1 MQRKKE
7 RRAAGSVQAGDS
19 NQTGRLGKIQGWLEP
34 LLLSCTRQQG
44 LAQGCR
50 SPSTPARASEQC
62 LVRTRAWKGLKMS
75 KRCREHKRVDG
86 GTWTVRG
93 TWPSAA
99 EKCPVPRSPPQSS
112 PPARPLEL
120 LAANPCRDGCK
131 PMQRCLL
138 LPARLACSATC
149 RQRQCSSDARR
160 GRQQATAMNFLLLHQ
175 PSPAFNSSQTLDP
188 KSSAISQAAGIPR
201 LTGRAAD
208 ANKGLFFSFPFM
220 QLLAG
225 ARLFPRRPH
234 PESSCS
240 LLLYAER

>member
-1 MQRKKE
+1 MAGATPAKLHPTAGACTGLQVPQHACKSLRAVPGANQSLEGPENVKE
-7 RRAAGSVQAGDS
+7 MLGAQAC
-19 NQTGRLGKIQGWLEP
+19 GWRHMD
-34 LLLSCTRQQG
+34 CTRHPALCSWETSSST
-44 LAQGCR
+44 LA
-50 SPSTPARASEQC
+50 SPELPTSTPARVA
-62 LVRTRAWKGLKMS
+62 
-75 KRCREHKRVDG
+75 
-86 GTWTVRG
+86 
-93 TWPSAA
+93 
-99 EKCPVPRSPPQSS
+99 
-112 PPARPLEL
+112 
-120 LAANPCRDGCK
+120 GCK